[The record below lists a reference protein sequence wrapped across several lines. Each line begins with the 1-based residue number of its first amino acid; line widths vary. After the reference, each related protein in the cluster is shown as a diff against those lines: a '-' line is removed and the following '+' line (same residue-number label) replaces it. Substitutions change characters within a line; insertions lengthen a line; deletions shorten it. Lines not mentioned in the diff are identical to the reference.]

1 MIQETSRLNSTAR
14 SEIIAT
20 LIGNLH
26 AQYVFP
32 SVVEEMA
39 LALYQKQSSGTYD
52 TILDAQQFANTL
64 TKDLQEMSKDKQL
77 VVFYKEAE
85 ADSELNDTDLSRGA
99 GTLGAL
105 FNYGFE
111 KVERLAGNIGYLSI
125 HTFFS
130 PSVAVRAAITT
141 MDFIAYTNT
150 LIIDLRTATGGD
162 PAMVNFFA
170 SYFFPPET
178 VHLNDIYWR
187 TSDSTQQFWTL
198 PYVPGQR
205 YVDKPIYILSGRNT
219 PAAAEEFAY
228 DLQSQQRATI
238 VGEPTSGA
246 ANPRQQ
252 FQLTEQFSCWI
263 PVGRAINPVTKT
275 SWEGSGIRPDKEV
288 REEDAFKAA
297 YMLALKQVRAGF
309 NGTSTLA
316 QKRLA
321 DEVQHVLAGL
331 E

>member
-1 MIQETSRLNSTAR
+1 MIQETSRLNSIAR
-14 SEIIAT
+14 SELIAT

-39 LALYQKQSSGTYD
+39 LALYQRQSSGVYD
-52 TILDAQQFANTL
+52 SIRDAEQFANTL
-64 TKDLQEMSKDKQL
+64 TEDLQKISKDKQL
-77 VVFYKEAE
+77 VVFYKDPEA
-85 ADSELNDTDLSRGA
+85 ASALDDADLSRCA
-99 GTLGAL
+99 GTVGAI

-111 KVERLAGNIGYLSI
+111 RVERLAGNIGFLSL

-130 PSVAVRAAITT
+130 PTIAIRAAITT

-150 LIIDLRTATGGD
+150 LIIDLRASTGGD

-170 SYFFPPET
+170 SYFFSPEP

-187 TSDSTQQFWTL
+187 ASNSTQQFWTL
-198 PYVPGQR
+198 PFVPGQR
-205 YVDKPIYILSGRNT
+205 YVDKPIYILTGRHT
-219 PAAAEEFAY
+219 PAGAEEFAY

-238 VGEPTSGA
+238 IGEPTSGA

-252 FQLTEQFSCWI
+252 FQLTEQFGCWI
-263 PVGRAINPVTKT
+263 PVGRAINPITKT
-275 SWEGSGIRPDKEV
+275 SWEGSGIVPDMEV
-288 REEDAFKAA
+288 PAEDAFKAA
-297 YMLALKQVRAGF
+297 YTLALKHVRAGF
-309 NGTSTLA
+309 NGTSTPV

-321 DEVQHVLAGL
+321 KEVQHVLAEL